1 MSHRIIFPRQIEI
14 TSCDRILAT
23 CSEELQVSGEEIL
36 LDLSNTAFIRPFGVT
51 YLSCLAHRLYERG
64 NKIKFRPPTN
74 NKTKKYLIDIKF
86 YNTFQM
92 QDNIGPNPRE
102 TSIEIRRLDPTYI
115 DYSYIESLISWL
127 STTISMSEALKAEMR
142 NIILEMITNS
152 QDHSDCQFGCYVC
165 AQIYPQRKE
174 IELSIMDFG
183 VGIPANLTPI
193 YAHLQNDA
201 EAVEYS
207 LESGISS
214 RSGIGAKGTGLNIL
228 KSFIS
233 TNKGSL
239 DIYSYG
245 GMYHLD
251 KSMGKSRLS
260 KYLFPGTSICIKMK
274 IDDQH
279 YMPSDE
285 TEEYF

>member
-1 MSHRIIFPRQIEI
+1 MSHRIVFPRQIEI
-14 TSCDRILAT
+14 TSCDKILAT
-23 CSEELQVSGEEIL
+23 CSEKLQILNQEIL
-36 LDLSNTAFIRPFGVT
+36 LDLSNTVFIRPFGVT
-51 YLSCLAHRLYERG
+51 YLSCLAHRLYELG

-74 NKTKKYLIDIKF
+74 SKTKKYLIDIKF
-86 YNTFQM
+86 YNIFQM

-102 TSIEIRRLDPTYI
+102 TSIEIRRLDPHYI
-115 DYSYIESLISWL
+115 DYSYIESLIAWL

-152 QDHSDCQFGCYVC
+152 QDHSNCQFGCYVC

-183 VGIPANLTPI
+183 VGIPANLRPI

-214 RSGIGAKGTGLNIL
+214 RSGMGAKGTGLNIL

-233 TNKGSL
+233 SNKGSL

-245 GMYHLD
+245 GIYRLN
-251 KSMGKSRLS
+251 KSKGQQQLSRHI
-260 KYLFPGTSICIKMK
+260 FPGTSFCIKMR
-274 IDDQH
+274 IDDQY
-279 YMPSDE
+279 YMLSDE
-285 TEEYF
+285 VEEYF